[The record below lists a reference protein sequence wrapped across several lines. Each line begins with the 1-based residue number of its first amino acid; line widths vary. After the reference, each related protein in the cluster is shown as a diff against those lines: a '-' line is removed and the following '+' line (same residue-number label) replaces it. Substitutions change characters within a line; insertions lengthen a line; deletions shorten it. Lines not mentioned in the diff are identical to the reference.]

1 VAQAGRLDRR
11 VVIEKPIGSTQTAS
25 GQTVLSFDHVDTVWA
40 AIENVSGRERFV
52 DDQVAAEVDTLF
64 VMRWREDITPEY
76 RIRADGR
83 NYDVKRAVELRFWQG
98 VALGR
103 RQMLAVLATTR
114 AE

>member
-1 VAQAGRLDRR
+1 MAQAGRLDRR
-11 VVIEKPIGSTQTAS
+11 VVIEKPTSTTTTAS
-25 GQTVLSFDHVDTVWA
+25 GQKNVSHTHIDTVWA
-40 AIENVSGRERFV
+40 SIENVSGSERFV

-64 VMRWREDITPEY
+64 VMRWRDDITPEY

-98 VALGR
+98 LALGR
-103 RQMLAVLATTR
+103 RHMLAVLATAR